1 MTSNPAD
8 ALARGLARFNAG
20 EHFAAH
26 EAWEDRWRVSDD
38 PDERRLLQGLIQVAA
53 GHHKRFV
60 QGRPESAA
68 RLLARGLAKLDA
80 CAADAGGLALAE
92 FRGAT
97 RAWLDAGGHDPAPRL
112 GFIVHVL
119 KDM

>member
-1 MTSNPAD
+1 MTVDPAD
-8 ALARGLARFNAG
+8 ALARGLALFNAG

-26 EAWEDRWRVSDD
+26 EAWEDRWRVADD

-60 QGRPESAA
+60 QRRPDSAA

-92 FRGAT
+92 FCEAT
-97 RAWLDAGGHDPAPRL
+97 RAWLAAGAHDGAPLIR
-112 GFIVHVL
+112 VV
-119 KDM
+119 